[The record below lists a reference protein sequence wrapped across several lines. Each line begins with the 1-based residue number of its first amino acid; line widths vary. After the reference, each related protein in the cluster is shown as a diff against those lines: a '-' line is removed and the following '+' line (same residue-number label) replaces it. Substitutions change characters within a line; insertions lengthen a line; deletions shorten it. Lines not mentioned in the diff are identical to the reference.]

1 MARSPELRFG
11 VDYHIYQRGIDN
23 QDVFFEEGDYARFL
37 LLYDRHILPVADTY
51 AYCLLPDHLHL
62 LVRILTQE
70 EQLARSQG
78 RRRVLSPGRQFTN
91 LFDAYGDEI
100 NEARGR
106 SGALFQPAFGRVG
119 FSSRFHL
126 HLLAVHIHRNPMEH
140 GLVKDFRQW
149 PHSSYSAPQ
158 MVCSLRDEL
167 FSSLRGPGGVVRAHY
182 DQWTV
187 QREQIARLAPD
198 DFD

>member
-1 MARSPELRFG
+1 MARSPRLRFG

-23 QDVFFEEGDYARFL
+23 ADLFVEEGDYARFL
-37 LLYDRHILPVADTY
+37 ALYEQHIAPVAGTY
-51 AYCLLPDHLHL
+51 AYCLLPNHVHL
-62 LVRILTQE
+62 LVRIWTQE
-70 EQLARSQG
+70 EQLAGSHG

-91 LFDAYGDEI
+91 LFDAYGDEV
-100 NEARGR
+100 NEACGR

-119 FSSRFHL
+119 LSSTL
-126 HLLAVHIHRNPMEH
+126 HRDFLAVYIHRNPMEH

-149 PHSSYSAPQ
+149 SHSSYSALR

-167 FSSLRGPGGVVRAHY
+167 FTWFRIYENAHY
-182 DQWTV
+182 HQWPV
-187 QREQIARLAPD
+187 SQEQVARLAPD

>member
-1 MARSPELRFG
+1 MARSPRLRFG

-23 QDVFFEEGDYARFL
+23 ADLFVEEGDYARFL
-37 LLYDRHILPVADTY
+37 ALYEQHIAPVAGTY
-51 AYCLLPDHLHL
+51 AYCLLPNHVHL
-62 LVRILTQE
+62 LVRIWTQE
-70 EQLARSQG
+70 EQLAGSHG
-78 RRRVLSPGRQFTN
+78 RRRDLSPGRQFTN
-91 LFDAYGDEI
+91 LFDAYGDEV

-119 FSSRFHL
+119 LSSTL
-126 HLLAVHIHRNPMEH
+126 HRDFLAVYIHRNPMEH

-149 PHSSYSAPQ
+149 SHSSYSALR

-167 FSSLRGPGGVVRAHY
+167 FTWFRIYENAHY
-182 DQWTV
+182 HQWPV
-187 QREQIARLAPD
+187 SQEQVARLAPD

>member
-1 MARSPELRFG
+1 MARSPRLRFG

-23 QDVFFEEGDYARFL
+23 ADLFVEEGDYARFL
-37 LLYDRHILPVADTY
+37 ALYEQHIAPVAGTY
-51 AYCLLPDHLHL
+51 AYCLLPNHVHL
-62 LVRILTQE
+62 LVRIWTQE
-70 EQLARSQG
+70 EQLAGSHG

-91 LFDAYGDEI
+91 LFEVYGDEV
-100 NEARGR
+100 NEACGR

-119 FSSRFHL
+119 LSSTL
-126 HLLAVHIHRNPMEH
+126 HRDFLAVYIHRNPMEH

-149 PHSSYSAPQ
+149 SHSSYSALR

-167 FSSLRGPGGVVRAHY
+167 FTWFRIYENAHY
-182 DQWTV
+182 HQWPV
-187 QREQIARLAPD
+187 SQEQVARLAPD